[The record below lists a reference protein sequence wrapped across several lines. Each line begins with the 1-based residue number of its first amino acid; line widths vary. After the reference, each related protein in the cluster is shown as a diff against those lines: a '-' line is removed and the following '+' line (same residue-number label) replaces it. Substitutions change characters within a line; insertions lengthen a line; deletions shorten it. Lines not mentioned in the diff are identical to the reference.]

1 MATVLDV
8 VRVLLVED
16 DEGDYVITR
25 DLLTAQEHARFEVEW
40 CSDYDSA
47 LAAIREHR
55 HDVYLVDYRL
65 GARTGLELVSQAF
78 GAQPTAPV
86 IALTGRA
93 DYAVD
98 AEATV
103 LGFTDFLVKDDL
115 DATMLERSIRYG
127 LSHQRSMCALAL
139 SEERYAL
146 ASRAASAGIW
156 DWDLLRDRIYL
167 SPRWHAVLGHP
178 EREDEQPPAAW
189 FDLVHP
195 DDVRALR
202 GLIDAHLRGDTP
214 HVESELRM
222 RHADTSWRW
231 ILVRGLAIRD
241 LAGKATRMAGSV
253 SDVTKRRVAEDRLRV
268 GALRDSL
275 TALPNRSLFMDRLD
289 QLLRR
294 TVRDASVNCAVLFA
308 DIDNFKLVND
318 SMSHAA
324 GDRLLI
330 ALASRLAAV
339 VRPGDS
345 AGRFGGDEFAVLLD
359 GVSDK
364 STAIAV
370 AERLQEEI
378 AKVATV
384 DGRDLSVT
392 ASIGIAFSRPGITPG
407 ELLQNADIAM
417 YDAKRDRVSRISIF
431 NEAMHGRIVQRI
443 TLESNLRKAI
453 DASLVG
459 VHYQPIVELTTG
471 RLCAVEALARWPEQW
486 APVTP
491 EEFILVAE
499 QTGLIRTLGLHVL
512 RTAVSTLADWRR
524 DGVVDENVR
533 MSVNL
538 SGHQLDDP
546 DLPAKVSRELTR
558 AGLNTDALL
567 LEITE
572 STLMQDPDRIQAVVM
587 ELCDT
592 GVGLYLDDYGTGYS
606 SLSALHRY
614 PVDALKI
621 DRSFVVSMSDDPGG
635 TDVIVRSTVALA
647 HNLGLEVVAEGV
659 ETRAQLQRLRTFGCE
674 YGQGYLFA
682 RPLPRA
688 DTELL
693 LKDWPRAWEANCR
706 DQAAAT
712 EPGLMSQR
720 TRGASDPEDMRSA

>member
-1 MATVLDV
+1 MATALEV

-16 DEGDYVITR
+16 DESDYVVTR
-25 DLLTAQEHARFEVEW
+25 DLLTAQEHASFKVEW
-40 CSDYDSA
+40 CADYDSA
-47 LAAIREHR
+47 LSVIREQR
-55 HDVYLVDYRL
+55 HDVYLVDYRI
-65 GARTGLELVSQAF
+65 GARTGLELVSEGF

-86 IALTGRA
+86 IALTGGG

-98 AEATV
+98 VEATA
-103 LGFTDFLVKDDL
+103 LGFTDFLVKADL
-115 DATMLERSIRYG
+115 DTAVLERSIRYG
-127 LSHQRSMCALAL
+127 LSHQRAMRALAL

-146 ASRAASAGIW
+146 ASRAASDGIW

-167 SPRWHAVLGHP
+167 SPRWHAVLGLP

-195 DDVRALR
+195 DDIRALR
-202 GLIDAHLRGDTP
+202 GAIDVHLRGDSP
-214 HVESELRM
+214 HLESELRM
-222 RHADTSWRW
+222 RHADGSWRW

-241 LAGKATRMAGSV
+241 LEGTATRMAGSL
-253 SDVTKRRVAEDRLRV
+253 SDVTKRRIAEDRLRV
-268 GALRDSL
+268 GALHDSL
-275 TALPNRSLFMDRLD
+275 TALPNRVLFMDRVG

-294 TVRDASVNCAVLFA
+294 TVREASVTCAVLFV
-308 DIDNFKLVND
+308 DIDSFKVVND

-330 ALASRLAAV
+330 ALASRVAAV

-345 AGRFGGDEFAVLLD
+345 AARFGGDEFAVLLE
-359 GVSDK
+359 GVDDK
-364 STAIAV
+364 STAISI
-370 AERLQEEI
+370 AERLQQEI

-384 DGRDLSVT
+384 DGHELSVT
-392 ASIGIAFSRPGITPG
+392 ASIGIAFSRPGITPA

-417 YDAKRDRVSRISIF
+417 SDAKRDRVSRISIYT
-431 NEAMHGRIVQRI
+431 EAMRGRVVRRI

-453 DASLVG
+453 DASLLG

-471 RLCAVEALARWPEQW
+471 RICALEALARWPEQW

-491 EEFILVAE
+491 QEFILLAE
-499 QTGLIRTLGLHVL
+499 QTGLIRTLGMHVL
-512 RTAVSTLADWRR
+512 RTAVGTLADWRR
-524 DGVVDENVR
+524 AGVVDETVR

-538 SGHQLDDP
+538 SGRQLDDP
-546 DLPAKVSRELTR
+546 DLPSKVSRELTL

-572 STLMQDPDRIQAVVM
+572 STLMQDPDSMQTGIM
-587 ELCDT
+587 ELCEN

-621 DRSFVVSMSDDPGG
+621 DRSFVLSMTGDAGG
-635 TDVIVRSTVALA
+635 TDLIVRSTVTLA
-647 HNLGLEVVAEGV
+647 HNLGLGVVAEGI
-659 ETRAQLQRLRTFGCE
+659 ETTAQLRRLQAFGCE

-682 RPLPRA
+682 RPLPRS
-688 DTELL
+688 DTGLM
-693 LKDWPRAWEANCR
+693 LKDWPETWATNLK
-706 DQAAAT
+706 AA
-712 EPGLMSQR
+712 R
-720 TRGASDPEDMRSA
+720 